1 MVSHQRNPN
10 LPVEVFQQLT
20 PDEKK
25 KAGILRRSIRRRN
38 KAKATIRLRP
48 LCQNLVDEYSIRILN
63 FIQNS
68 DLFDVTQDFLIEGMI
83 TTGNCTC
90 QVVDGQVVDD
100 EEEDPEVENP
110 ERGNPREIREPDNR
124 ARGNPRQFREY
135 EEDRERRNR
144 REFRERRN
152 RRENRDED
160 IILVD

>member
-68 DLFDVTQDFLIEGMI
+68 DLFGVTQDFLIEGMI

-90 QVVDGQVVDD
+90 QVVDE
-100 EEEDPEVENP
+100 EEEDPELGNQRENP

-124 ARGNPRQFREY
+124 ARGNPREFREY
-135 EEDRERRNR
+135 EENRERRNR

>member
-38 KAKATIRLRP
+38 KAKATIQLRP
-48 LCQNLVDEYSIRILN
+48 LCQNLVNEYSTRILN
-63 FIQNS
+63 FIRNS
-68 DLFDVTQDFLIEGMI
+68 DLFGVEQDFLITDMI

-152 RRENRDED
+152 QRENRDED

>member
-38 KAKATIRLRP
+38 KAKAIIQLRP
-48 LCQNLVDEYSIRILN
+48 LCQNLVNEYSTRILN
-63 FIQNS
+63 FIRNS
-68 DLFDVTQDFLIEGMI
+68 DLFGVEQDFLITGMI

-90 QVVDGQVVDD
+90 QVVDE
-100 EEEDPEVENP
+100 EEEDQELGNQRENP

>member
-48 LCQNLVDEYSIRILN
+48 LCQNLVDEYSHRILN

-90 QVVDGQVVDD
+90 QVVDE
-100 EEEDPEVENP
+100 EEEDQELGNQRENP

-124 ARGNPRQFREY
+124 ARGNPCEFREY